1 MIFQEFFVKILL
13 GVFVE
18 TMFERWW
25 KWYNTSD
32 NSCNN
37 NINSSNNK
45 KINWELFFSSAD
57 FFHSM
62 AAALLFHC
70 RFYILSPRKLKRPK
84 KEKEQRK
91 RKKEK

>member
-1 MIFQEFFVKILL
+1 MVFQEFFVKILL

-37 NINSSNNK
+37 NINSNNNNNNSNLK
-45 KINWELFFSSAD
+45 L
-57 FFHSM
+57 
-62 AAALLFHC
+62 LLFQKT
-70 RFYILSPRKLKRPK
+70 FKYK
-84 KEKEQRK
+84 
-91 RKKEK
+91 